1 MIYFISGH
9 RNLNDNEF
17 DTHYKSLIDYAIK
30 TNGYFVV
37 GDYYGLDIK
46 AQEYLK
52 GKVPDSHVTVY
63 HMFDSPKNYVDGFN
77 KKGGYSLDE
86 ERDAAMTRDSDI
98 DIAWARYKESGT
110 ARNIERREEYNTEEL
125 HAYIY
130 RNMSI
135 KERERLE
142 KEFNEKRT
150 QIVKEIEAMHSS

>member
-17 DTHYKSLIDYAIK
+17 DTHYKFLIDYAIK
-30 TNGYFVV
+30 ENGYFVV

-52 GKVPDSHVTVY
+52 DKVPDSHVTVY
-63 HMFDSPKNYVDGFN
+63 HMFDSPRNYVDGFN

-98 DIAWARYKESGT
+98 DIAWIRYKESGT
-110 ARNIERREEYNTEEL
+110 ARNIERRKEHNTGEL
-125 HAYIY
+125 YAYIY
-130 RNMSI
+130 RNMNI
-135 KERERLE
+135 KERQQLE
-142 KEFNEKRT
+142 KDFNQKRN
-150 QIVKEIEAMHSS
+150 QLVKEIEAMYS